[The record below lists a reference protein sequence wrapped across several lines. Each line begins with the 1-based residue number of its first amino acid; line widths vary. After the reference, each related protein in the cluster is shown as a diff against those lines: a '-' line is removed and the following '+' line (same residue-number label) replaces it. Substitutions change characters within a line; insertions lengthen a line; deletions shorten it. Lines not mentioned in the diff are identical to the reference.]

1 MKVSFPRVL
10 YYRRRALL
18 ALLAR
23 EGGCVG
29 KIRLQKLLF
38 LLTQNQEKPA
48 YHFLP
53 YKYGCYSFQ
62 AAEDARILAERYQ
75 LLTMAADGK
84 SYILNKEAPERFG
97 LRADDAAH
105 LDSVCNEYGSL
116 SEENLIYKVYAQYP
130 YYAIKSELLDKP
142 QFRPLCSRIMAEQ
155 PSAKDNSLT
164 LHTIG
169 YEGKSI
175 EHYIRSLID
184 HCVSVLIDVR
194 HNPFSMKY
202 GFSKNQLRSIAG
214 HCGIDYIHIPELG
227 IAGSQRKHL
236 TSRADYSRLFA
247 RYRSTL
253 GDSRK
258 EKALRDICDILQNHR
273 RVALTCFEKE
283 PTCCHRDV
291 VAQAVAKYG
300 DIKVEHL

>member
-1 MKVSFPRVL
+1 VSFPKVL

-18 ALLAR
+18 AVLAR
-23 EGGCVG
+23 RRGRVG

-38 LLTQNQEKPA
+38 LLTQKQEKPA

-75 LLTMAADGK
+75 LLTIAADGK
-84 SYILNKEAPERFG
+84 SYSLNDREVSRKFS
-97 LRADDAAH
+97 LRAEDAVH
-105 LDSVCNEYGSL
+105 LDTVCNEYGGL
-116 SEENLIYKVYAQYP
+116 SEEALIYKVYAKYP

-142 QFRPLCSRIMAEQ
+142 QFKPLRSRIMAER
-155 PSAKDNSLT
+155 PPIKDNSLT

-202 GFSKNQLRSIAG
+202 GFSKNQLRSIAR
-214 HCGIDYIHIPELG
+214 HCGVDYIHIPELG
-227 IAGSQRKHL
+227 IEGSLRKHL
-236 TSRADYSRLFA
+236 TSRTDYNRLFA

-253 GDSRK
+253 GDVRK
-258 EKALRDICDILQNHR
+258 EKALQSICDILQNHR
-273 RVALTCFEKE
+273 RVALTCFERE
-283 PTCCHRDV
+283 HTCCHRNI
-291 VAQAVAKYG
+291 VAQAVAAYRN
-300 DIKVEHL
+300 IKVKHL